1 MRRQRSERGAA
12 ALEMLGVAPLVIL
25 AALIAL
31 QFGVAGWT
39 VVSTGQAAKDAA
51 RAASVGQD
59 PRNAAEGALPGSM
72 RATNVVGGRI
82 ADGYRYSVT
91 VRVPSVVPFSIGSVT
106 RTVDMPDIR

>member
-1 MRRQRSERGAA
+1 
-12 ALEMLGVAPLVIL
+12 
-25 AALIAL
+25 
-31 QFGVAGWT
+31 
-39 VVSTGQAAKDAA
+39 
-51 RAASVGQD
+51 
-59 PRNAAEGALPGSM
+59 M